1 MFSPLSPPPSVA
13 SSPASSYYSGSMRE
27 KSDEKVLFLG
37 MMEAGNK
44 GEPVR
49 LRKTAIEIIPQM
61 SITGEWQ
68 ELVFLILRYEAS

>member
-1 MFSPLSPPPSVA
+1 
-13 SSPASSYYSGSMRE
+13 
-27 KSDEKVLFLG
+27 